1 MKVEEKEKWDCETIL
16 STYSN
21 LYNHPKVI
29 EEPKVTI
36 VFFLYKCYEQ
46 SIYIYNYSNYMY
58 IYLIIF

>member
-1 MKVEEKEKWDCETIL
+1 MEMKVEEKEKWDCETIL

-29 EEPKVTI
+29 EEPKVI

-46 SIYIYNYSNYMY
+46 KNNT
-58 IYLIIF
+58 